1 MYSMWRDSS
10 SLRHKVNRKEV
21 DRRKNEIVMGMKRE
35 AMIKKIYREESD
47 EFWRRRLLDELD
59 V

>member
-1 MYSMWRDSS
+1 
-10 SLRHKVNRKEV
+10 VNRKEV